1 MNECVDLVTENAR
14 LRSEIEGLTAER
26 DELGLRAMSGD
37 GREEELRKEIERLTA
52 VNASMAREK
61 MGWVSEADGHRA
73 RAEMLT
79 VQIERLQ
86 SRTFSAFGELQSLT
100 PPSAAGS

>member
-14 LRSEIEGLTAER
+14 LRSDIEGLTAER

-37 GREEELRKEIERLTA
+37 GREEEIERLTA